1 MTDCLVFKLEEFEDG
16 SDKMDNVVYI
26 LYDTYDETY
35 IIRGRREETRTR
47 AACTYSFACN
57 DENDLADFLQYT
69 ICSHNTVNEILYN
82 YDNLPHNSK
91 DITFAFL
98 EKYDDPVYEISGYN
112 GQKLRKKKL
121 IKNLRM
127 LKNVFNYYN

>member
-1 MTDCLVFKLEEFEDG
+1 MTDCLVFKLEEFEEDR
-16 SDKMDNVVYI
+16 DKIDNVIYI
-26 LYDTYDETY
+26 IYDTYDETF

-47 AACTYSFACN
+47 AACTYSFACD

-82 YDNLPHNSK
+82 YDNLPFHSD

-98 EKYDDPVYEISGYN
+98 ERNDDPIYEISGYN
-112 GQKLRKKKL
+112 GKKLRRKRL
-121 IKNLRM
+121 LRNLRM

>member
-1 MTDCLVFKLEEFEDG
+1 MTDCLVFKLEEFEEDR
-16 SDKMDNVVYI
+16 DKMDNVIYI

-47 AACTYSFACN
+47 AACTYSFACD

-82 YDNLPHNSK
+82 YDNLPYDSWRGTMTPFTRFPGTTDKN
-91 DITFAFL
+91 FAERSCL
-98 EKYDDPVYEISGYN
+98 ETCEC
-112 GQKLRKKKL
+112 
-121 IKNLRM
+121 
-127 LKNVFNYYN
+127 